1 MKTFHKYI
9 LMVKILFGCILCIY
23 FYPKKESKKSAT
35 EFINTLKKPVIVR
48 DISKQFKGQNSFTTK
63 VHYMLIE
70 DGDKKLYYLTNDEY
84 ELRPFIQ
91 YVINENIIK

>member
-9 LMVKILFGCILCIY
+9 LMVNILFGCILCIY

-48 DISKQFKGQNSFTTK
+48 DISKQFKG
-63 VHYMLIE
+63 
-70 DGDKKLYYLTNDEY
+70 
-84 ELRPFIQ
+84 
-91 YVINENIIK
+91 

>member
-1 MKTFHKYI
+1 
-9 LMVKILFGCILCIY
+9 
-23 FYPKKESKKSAT
+23 
-35 EFINTLKKPVIVR
+35 
-48 DISKQFKGQNSFTTK
+48 
-63 VHYMLIE
+63 MLIE

>member
-1 MKTFHKYI
+1 MGVFYVYI
-9 LMVKILFGCILCIY
+9 FIQ
-23 FYPKKESKKSAT
+23 KKESKKSAT

>member
-9 LMVKILFGCILCIY
+9 LMVNILFGCILCIY

-70 DGDKKLYYLTNDEY
+70 DGDKKLYYLTNGEY